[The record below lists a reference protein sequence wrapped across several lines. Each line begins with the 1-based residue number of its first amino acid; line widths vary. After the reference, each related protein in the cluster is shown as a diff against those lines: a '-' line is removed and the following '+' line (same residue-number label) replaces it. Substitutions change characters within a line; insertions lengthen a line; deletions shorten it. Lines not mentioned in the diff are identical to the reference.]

1 MKLLLAE
8 AVNEA
13 SAIQT
18 KYASLGLGYL
28 VACLPDKLKRNLI
41 IKIAGADT
49 IAEINNFKP
58 DVVGLSSVSQNFSRA
73 KKIAA
78 YCQPKGIKVII
89 GKSHIT
95 ALPMS
100 LDKNMDVGIIGEG
113 EETFSEIILLLL
125 ENKFIKEELYKIKG
139 IVFHDSDRIVRT
151 AERAL
156 IENLDSLPFPD
167 RRSLG
172 LKPGD
177 NFYLF
182 SSRGCPYRCVFCFS
196 SRFWQKIRFHSAEY
210 VVREIKHLV
219 NDYGAIR
226 ITFCDDLFIADPERL
241 RKIVQLIK
249 QEKFYKTVKFTVSVR
264 ANLIS
269 AESARLLKD
278 LGADIVTMGLES
290 GCPRVLNLLKGPSIK
305 IADSRRA
312 IDLLKKNNLQV
323 SASFII
329 GSPDETRQ
337 EILETLSFI
346 KNSRLDLFEVNV
358 LAPLPGTPVW
368 DYALK
373 RGLVSHD
380 MDWEKLEIDFA
391 NNHDDYIILSE
402 KLNRQQLKEL
412 YDLFMAERRR
422 RDRWL
427 KIKYLYKRPK
437 EILRFL
443 KKKYLAKFLWIFPS
457 LSFPGMSKKN

>member
-28 VACLPDKLKRNLI
+28 VACLQDKLKRNLI

-182 SSRGCPYRCVFCFS
+182 SSRGCPYR
-196 SRFWQKIRFHSAEY
+196 
-210 VVREIKHLV
+210 
-219 NDYGAIR
+219 
-226 ITFCDDLFIADPERL
+226 
-241 RKIVQLIK
+241 
-249 QEKFYKTVKFTVSVR
+249 
-264 ANLIS
+264 
-269 AESARLLKD
+269 
-278 LGADIVTMGLES
+278 
-290 GCPRVLNLLKGPSIK
+290 
-305 IADSRRA
+305 
-312 IDLLKKNNLQV
+312 
-323 SASFII
+323 
-329 GSPDETRQ
+329 
-337 EILETLSFI
+337 
-346 KNSRLDLFEVNV
+346 
-358 LAPLPGTPVW
+358 
-368 DYALK
+368 
-373 RGLVSHD
+373 
-380 MDWEKLEIDFA
+380 
-391 NNHDDYIILSE
+391 
-402 KLNRQQLKEL
+402 
-412 YDLFMAERRR
+412 
-422 RDRWL
+422 
-427 KIKYLYKRPK
+427 
-437 EILRFL
+437 
-443 KKKYLAKFLWIFPS
+443 
-457 LSFPGMSKKN
+457 